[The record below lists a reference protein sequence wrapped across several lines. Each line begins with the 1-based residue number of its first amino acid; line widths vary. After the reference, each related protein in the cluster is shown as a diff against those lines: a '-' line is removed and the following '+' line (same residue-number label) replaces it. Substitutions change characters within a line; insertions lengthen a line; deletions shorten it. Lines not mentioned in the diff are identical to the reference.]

1 MEDLDH
7 AGGIPAV
14 LKRFINKLHD
24 NITVGTK
31 TIKEI
36 AKQAVIYNEDVIRP
50 LDNPYR
56 SEGGIAVLYG
66 NLATEGCVVKQSA
79 VDSDML
85 KFEGATQV
93 FDSEEEAIK
102 AILEGKIKK
111 ATVIVIRY
119 EGPSGGP
126 GMREMLS
133 PTSAIVGMGLHR
145 NVALITDG
153 RFSGGTRGPCI
164 GHISPEA
171 ALGGLIAYLKDGDR
185 ISIDIPRRKIEVRLT
200 KEEIEK
206 RKKTMKIL
214 PPKIKEGYLA
224 RYAKAVTSA
233 STGAVFKDAL
243 DESS

>member
-1 MEDLDH
+1 M
-7 AGGIPAV
+7 
-14 LKRFINKLHD
+14 
-24 NITVGTK
+24 
-31 TIKEI
+31 
-36 AKQAVIYNEDVIRP
+36 
-50 LDNPYR
+50 
-56 SEGGIAVLYG
+56 
-66 NLATEGCVVKQSA
+66 KQSA

-145 NVALITDG
+145 NVALITDC
-153 RFSGGTRGPCI
+153 RFSGTRGPCI

-185 ISIDIPRRKIEVRLT
+185 ISIDITRRKIEVRLT

-233 STGAVFKDAL
+233 SG
-243 DESS
+243 SSL